1 MISEERTINLLSIT
15 NDLGFLVSAAVFAA
29 AVALFLFGALV
40 FLPALQTRKLVA
52 HSLKAEGA
60 VDVRSQA
67 GQEQLAKIAAQRPVD
82 AYFRTM
88 EKERQEP
95 SALEAK
101 LFRAGFYQA
110 SAPLIYT
117 LSRLG
122 AVCVGFLPAYTL
134 LSRVLPPHLP
144 GYFALAG
151 SALLGLGCIVI
162 PSILLDRFENAQKE
176 TYRRGFPDF
185 MDMMITCA
193 DAGMSLEAAVER
205 VSAEL
210 AATHKWLGIQ
220 LAIMNLQL
228 RAGKPLREGLRE
240 LADRIGL
247 EEARALAVLFR
258 QSEELGTSLTDALRV
273 YSDEMRSQRILTA
286 EEKANSLPVKMMIP
300 LGLCIFP
307 VVLMVIMLPVII
319 RMKGIFF

>member
-1 MISEERTINLLSIT
+1 MFSNVQNLSV
-15 NDLGFLVSAAVFAA
+15 LVSIAVFVA

-52 HSLKAEGA
+52 KSLMAEGIA
-60 VDVRSQA
+60 DRRSLV

-82 AYFRTM
+82 AYFRSI
-88 EKERQEP
+88 EKERDEP
-95 SALEAK
+95 SALDAK
-101 LFRAGFYQA
+101 LFRAGFYQS

-122 AVCVGFLPAYTL
+122 AVCVGFLAAYAL
-134 LSRVLPPHLP
+134 LSRVLPPQLP
-144 GYFALAG
+144 AFIAFAG
-151 SALLGLGCIVI
+151 SALFGLACMVI
-162 PSILLDRFENAQKE
+162 PSVLLDRFEKGQKRI
-176 TYRRGFPDF
+176 YRRGFPDF

-205 VSAEL
+205 VSGEL
-210 AATHKWLGIQ
+210 AGTHRWLGIQ
-220 LAIMNLQL
+220 LSIMTLQL
-228 RAGKPLREGLRE
+228 RAGKPLREALRE

-247 EEARALAVLFR
+247 DEARALAVLFR

-273 YSDEMRSQRILTA
+273 YSDEMRSQRILSA
-286 EEKANSLPVKMMIP
+286 EERANALPVKMMIP

-319 RMKGIFF
+319 RMRGVFF

>member
-1 MISEERTINLLSIT
+1 MFSNIQDLSVLIS
-15 NDLGFLVSAAVFAA
+15 VAVFVA

-40 FLPALQTRKLVA
+40 FLPALQTRTLVA
-52 HSLKAEGA
+52 QSLMAEGIA
-60 VDVRSQA
+60 DRRSLA
-67 GQEQLAKIAAQRPVD
+67 GQELLAKIAAQRPVD
-82 AYFRTM
+82 AYFRSM
-88 EKERQEP
+88 EKERDEP
-95 SALEAK
+95 NALEAK

-122 AVCVGFLPAYTL
+122 GVCVGFLAAYAL
-134 LSRVLPPHLP
+134 LSRVLPPQMP
-144 GYFALAG
+144 GFVGFAG
-151 SALLGLGCIVI
+151 SALFGLACIVV
-162 PSILLDRFENAQKE
+162 PAILLDRFENAQKE
-176 TYRRGFPDF
+176 IYRRAFPDF

-205 VSAEL
+205 VSSEL
-210 AATHKWLGIQ
+210 AGTHKWLGIQ

-228 RAGKPLREGLRE
+228 RAGKPLREALRD

-247 EEARALAVLFR
+247 DEARALAVLFR

-273 YSDEMRSQRILTA
+273 YSEEMRGQRILHA
-286 EEKANSLPVKMMIP
+286 EERANSLPVKMMIP

-307 VVLMVIMLPVII
+307 VVMMVIMLPVII

>member
-1 MISEERTINLLSIT
+1 MFSTIQDLS
-15 NDLGFLVSAAVFAA
+15 FLVSVAVFLAA
-29 AVALFLFGALV
+29 AALFLFGALV

-52 HSLKAEGA
+52 QSLIAEGIA
-60 VDVRSQA
+60 DRRSLV

-82 AYFRTM
+82 AYFRSI
-88 EKERQEP
+88 EKERDEP
-95 SALEAK
+95 NALEAK
-101 LFRAGFYQA
+101 LFRAGFYQP

-122 AVCVGFLPAYTL
+122 AVCVGFLAVYAV
-134 LSRVLPPHLP
+134 LSRVLPPSLP
-144 GYFALAG
+144 GFIGFAGAGMFGLA
-151 SALLGLGCIVI
+151 CIVI
-162 PSILLDRFENAQKE
+162 PSIMLDRFENAQKE
-176 TYRRGFPDF
+176 IYRRGFPDF

-210 AATHKWLGIQ
+210 AGTHKWLGIQ
-220 LAIMNLQL
+220 LSIMNLQL
-228 RAGKPLREGLRE
+228 RAGKPLREALRE

-258 QSEELGTSLTDALRV
+258 QSEELGTSLTEALRV
-273 YSDEMRSQRILTA
+273 YSEEMRSQRILSA
-286 EEKANSLPVKMMIP
+286 EERANSLPVKMMIP

-307 VVLMVIMLPVII
+307 VVMMVIMLPVII
-319 RMKGIFF
+319 RMRGIFF

>member
-1 MISEERTINLLSIT
+1 MLSNIQG
-15 NDLGFLVSAAVFAA
+15 LSFLVSTAVFVAA
-29 AVALFLFGALV
+29 ASLFLFGALV

-52 HSLKAEGA
+52 QSLTSEGI
-60 VDVRSQA
+60 VDRRSLA
-67 GQEQLAKIAAQRPVD
+67 GQEQLLKISAQRPVD
-82 AYFRTM
+82 AYFRSM
-88 EKERQEP
+88 EKERNEP
-95 SALEAK
+95 NALEAK
-101 LFRAGFYQA
+101 LFRAGFYQP

-122 AVCVGFLPAYTL
+122 AVCIGFLVAYAL
-134 LSRVLPPHLP
+134 LVRVLPPQLP
-144 GYFALAG
+144 AFMAFAG
-151 SALLGLGCIVI
+151 SALFGLACIVI
-162 PSILLDRFENAQKE
+162 PAILLDRFENAQKNI
-176 TYRRGFPDF
+176 YRRGFPDF

-205 VSAEL
+205 VGAEL
-210 AATHKWLGIQ
+210 AGTHKWLGIQ

-228 RAGKPLREGLRE
+228 RAGKPLREALRE

-247 EEARALAVLFR
+247 EEARSLAVLFR

-273 YSDEMRSQRILTA
+273 YSDEMRGQRILSA
-286 EEKANSLPVKMMIP
+286 EEKANALPVKMMIP

-307 VVLMVIMLPVII
+307 VVMMVIMLPVII

>member
-1 MISEERTINLLSIT
+1 MFSNIQDLSVLIS
-15 NDLGFLVSAAVFAA
+15 VAVFVA

-40 FLPALQTRKLVA
+40 FLPALQTRTLVA
-52 HSLKAEGA
+52 QSLMAEGIA
-60 VDVRSQA
+60 DRRSLA
-67 GQEQLAKIAAQRPVD
+67 GQELLAKIAAQRPVD
-82 AYFRTM
+82 AYFRSM
-88 EKERQEP
+88 EKERDEP
-95 SALEAK
+95 NALEAK
-101 LFRAGFYQA
+101 LFRAGYYQA

-122 AVCVGFLPAYTL
+122 AVCVGFLAAYAL
-134 LSRVLPPHLP
+134 LSRVLPPQLP
-144 GYFALAG
+144 GFVGFAG
-151 SALLGLGCIVI
+151 SALFGLACIVV
-162 PSILLDRFENAQKE
+162 PAILLDRFENAQKE
-176 TYRRGFPDF
+176 IYRRAFPDF

-205 VSAEL
+205 VSSEL
-210 AATHKWLGIQ
+210 AGTHKWLGIQ

-228 RAGKPLREGLRE
+228 RAGKPLREALRD

-247 EEARALAVLFR
+247 DEARALAVLFR

-273 YSDEMRSQRILTA
+273 YSEEMRGQRILHA
-286 EEKANSLPVKMMIP
+286 EERANSLPVKMMIP

-307 VVLMVIMLPVII
+307 VVMMVIMLPVII

>member
-1 MISEERTINLLSIT
+1 MLSNIQG
-15 NDLGFLVSAAVFAA
+15 LSFLVSTAVFVT
-29 AVALFLFGALV
+29 AVSLFLFGALV

-52 HSLKAEGA
+52 QSLTSEGI
-60 VDVRSQA
+60 VDHRSLA
-67 GQEQLAKIAAQRPVD
+67 GQEQLLKISAQRPVD
-82 AYFRTM
+82 AYFRSM
-88 EKERQEP
+88 EKERNEP
-95 SALEAK
+95 NALEAK
-101 LFRAGFYQA
+101 LFRAGFYQP

-122 AVCVGFLPAYTL
+122 AVCIGFLAAYAL
-134 LSRVLPPHLP
+134 LVRVLPPQLP
-144 GYFALAG
+144 AIMAFAG
-151 SALLGLGCIVI
+151 SALFGLACIVV
-162 PSILLDRFENAQKE
+162 PAILLDRFENAQKQI
-176 TYRRGFPDF
+176 YRRGFPDF

-205 VSAEL
+205 VGAEL
-210 AATHKWLGIQ
+210 AGTHKWLGIQ

-247 EEARALAVLFR
+247 EEARSLAVLFR

-273 YSDEMRSQRILTA
+273 YSDEMRGQRILSA
-286 EEKANSLPVKMMIP
+286 EEKANALPVKMMIP

-307 VVLMVIMLPVII
+307 VVMMVIMLPVII
-319 RMKGIFF
+319 RMRGIFF

>member
-1 MISEERTINLLSIT
+1 MFSNIQDLS
-15 NDLGFLVSAAVFAA
+15 FLISAAVFVA

-40 FLPALQTRKLVA
+40 FLPALQTRTLVA
-52 HSLKAEGA
+52 QSLMAEGIA
-60 VDVRSQA
+60 DRRSLA
-67 GQEQLAKIAAQRPVD
+67 GQELLAKISAQRPVD
-82 AYFRTM
+82 AYFRSM
-88 EKERQEP
+88 EKERDEP
-95 SALEAK
+95 NALEAK

-122 AVCVGFLPAYTL
+122 AVCAGFLAAYAL
-134 LSRVLPPHLP
+134 LSRVLPPQLP
-144 GYFALAG
+144 GFIGFAG
-151 SALLGLGCIVI
+151 SALFGLACIVV
-162 PSILLDRFENAQKE
+162 PAILLDRFENAQKE
-176 TYRRGFPDF
+176 IYRRAFPDF

-205 VSAEL
+205 VSSEL
-210 AATHKWLGIQ
+210 AGTHKWLGIQ

-228 RAGKPLREGLRE
+228 RAGKPLREALRD

-247 EEARALAVLFR
+247 DEARALAVLFR

-273 YSDEMRSQRILTA
+273 YSEEMRSQRILHA
-286 EEKANSLPVKMMIP
+286 EERANSLPVKMMIP

-307 VVLMVIMLPVII
+307 VVMMVIMLPVII

>member
-1 MISEERTINLLSIT
+1 MLS
-15 NDLGFLVSAAVFAA
+15 NPSDLGFMVSIAVFVA

-40 FLPALQTRKLVA
+40 FLPALQTRKLVTQ
-52 HSLKAEGA
+52 SLVGEGV
-60 VDVRSQA
+60 VDARSLA
-67 GQEQLAKIAAQRPVD
+67 GQEELARIAAQRPVD

-110 SAPLIYT
+110 SAPLLYT

-122 AVCVGFLPAYTL
+122 AVCVGFLAAYAIL
-134 LSRVLPPHLP
+134 PRVLPPHLP
-144 GYFALAG
+144 GFVALAG

-162 PSILLDRFENAQKE
+162 PAILLDRFENAQKE

-193 DAGMSLEAAVER
+193 DAGMSLEAGVER
-205 VSAEL
+205 VGAEL

-220 LAIMNLQL
+220 LSIMNLQL
-228 RAGKPLREGLRE
+228 RAGKPLRDALRE
-240 LADRIGL
+240 LAERIGL

-258 QSEELGTSLTDALRV
+258 QSEELGTSLTEALRV
-273 YSDEMRSQRILTA
+273 YSDEMRGQRILTA